1 MSCQGKLA
9 HVSKG
14 DRGTRPGIYHRGDAA
29 CPGSIVVRLLPIAPT
44 PVLAAPAAPVPGFF
58 TSGQWR

>member
-9 HVSKG
+9 HVSVG

-29 CPGSIVVRLLPIAPT
+29 CPGSIVVRLWRRRVTVRALTVAALVFA
-44 PVLAAPAAPVPGFF
+44 VL
-58 TSGQWR
+58 